1 VADFEVR
8 GGDNLKRI
16 GRELKAAGDGKLR
29 RDMLAG
35 IRAEVKPAIPVIRE
49 SAAATLPKRGGLAD
63 RVAGQKF
70 SVRTSLAAG
79 KVSVVGK
86 GMKELK
92 VIDKGTL
99 FHPVFGD
106 RSRWSHQSVT
116 PGFFTKPLENL
127 APGIRSAV
135 LKVISVVAQQIDRSV

>member
-8 GGDNLKRI
+8 GGDNLKRV

-29 RDMLAG
+29 REMLKG
-35 IRAEVKPAIPVIRE
+35 IRESVKPAIPAIRE
-49 SAAATLPKRGGLAD
+49 SAASTLPKRGGLAD
-63 RVAGQKF
+63 RVASQPF

-79 KVSVVGK
+79 RVSVVGK
-86 GMKELK
+86 GMKELI

-106 RSRWSHQSVT
+106 RSRWSRQSVT
-116 PGFFTKPLENL
+116 PGFFTKPLEHR
-127 APGIRSAV
+127 APAIRSAV
-135 LKVISVVAQQIDRSV
+135 LKVISDVARKID